1 MKKSNLNRS
10 INNLTNIKQKQVSA
24 IFLSGV
30 LALSLSACNEESVSE
45 ITNETLESAETAAK
59 INPTDL
65 AQEQTPDH
73 NHGPYGYRQQGYVN
87 QDSYRNRNG
96 QDEVVRNL
104 AYYGDWD
111 NNVVHIIDVDMM
123 DLVSTVSTGDGPYGI
138 DQQGPDKAY
147 ALTRREAS
155 MTVIDNDTLDYG
167 GMIDLD
173 HFPRSTNFNANTSL
187 SLVSGGNK
195 AMTSIIHTDMDKVTK
210 VVGVDVET
218 KPYDFGGSLSTGHP
232 LWVSDYHFF
241 MIDRAA
247 RQIQLW
253 NRNGQMLSAL
263 ETPTSIHHIFQPP
276 VSTMAPDEKNV
287 FYAVIE
293 GNQEEDVS
301 PGILRFS
308 IKHNSLKQ
316 TAQVNL
322 HDYDPD
328 VDITTMGSHH
338 ADFHPDG
345 VYIYMGSAE
354 GHVFVIDKSKI
365 GKDEMAIVAMVDAG
379 SGAGHTT
386 FLPMYDKAII
396 TNHNSKYMT
405 VIDTTDHSRIR
416 DIEVASEAD
425 PSYKSQAHTSGV
437 SLDMKYFYSAA
448 SHDGVFFR
456 IDLENDVESWEVD
469 TVNRVVIPDSNL
481 LMGSFAWN
489 GEGANM

>member
-1 MKKSNLNRS
+1 MKNSNSNQSIKS
-10 INNLTNIKQKQVSA
+10 LTGKYKRQLATICFS
-24 IFLSGV
+24 SV
-30 LALSLSACNEESVSE
+30 LALGLSGCNDEATTDDTALSA
-45 ITNETLESAETAAK
+45 ESAAL

-65 AQEQTPDH
+65 SQHQTVDH
-73 NHGPYGYRQQGYVN
+73 NHGPYGYRKQGYVN
-87 QDSYRNRNG
+87 QDAYRNRDG

-111 NNVVHIIDVDMM
+111 QNRVHIIDVDTM
-123 DLVSTVSTGDGPYGI
+123 DLVSTVITGDGPYGI

-167 GMIDLD
+167 GIVDLD

-195 AMTSIIHTDMDKVTK
+195 AMTSIIHTDTDKVTK
-210 VVGVDVET
+210 VVGVDVPT
-218 KPYDFGGSLSTGHP
+218 TPYDFGGSLSTGHP

-253 NRNGQMLSAL
+253 NRNGQMLSTL

-276 VSTMAPDEKNV
+276 ASTLELAERNV

-293 GNQEEDVS
+293 GNQAEEVS

-316 TAQVNL
+316 TAQVDL
-322 HDYDPD
+322 HSFDPD
-328 VDITTMGSHH
+328 NLDINTMGSHH

-345 VYIYMGSAE
+345 QFIYIGSAE
-354 GHVFVIDKSKI
+354 GHVFVVDKTAMEVI
-365 GKDEMAIVAMVDAG
+365 AMVNAG
-379 SGAGHTT
+379 EGAGHTT

-469 TVNRVVIPDSNL
+469 TVNRVVIPGSNL

-489 GEGANM
+489 GEGVNM